1 MHDNK
6 TWICFKT
13 LWCIDEF
20 IFLNK
25 LLSPAYIEKRFQ
37 FLQIFVYQYLNFYKV
52 MNWWLWEWNVEKF
65 LKIDMVSQWTEIIL
79 IICNCWGWWLL
90 TLKTRYF
97 NNGLDYNELC
107 WVKYDIKGWESPS
120 PLKKFII
127 MCPQDSEPFVIH
139 ACHLKFSRYFLPF
152 FWIKFLIDVQRFK
165 FHHAVLRQFDDDPL
179 RFNFSPE
186 LCK

>member
-1 MHDNK
+1 MNSYLWANHINEH
-6 TWICFKT
+6 T
-13 LWCIDEF
+13 LKCHR
-20 IFLNK
+20 IFTNSC
-25 LLSPAYIEKRFQ
+25 LSMLE
-37 FLQIFVYQYLNFYKV
+37 FLQSNESMILGMKKWKV
-52 MNWWLWEWNVEKF
+52 FQNRHGQPVNR
-65 LKIDMVSQWTEIIL
+65 DNSY
-79 IICNCWGWWLL
+79 NLL
-90 TLKTRYF
+90 LLRMMAVNPKNTVLQQR
-97 NNGLDYNELC
+97 LDYNELC
-107 WVKYDIKGWESPS
+107 WVEYDIKCWESPS